1 MDDNK
6 KNPPLRVLSDQEFN
20 ALTVDEKFAYLA
32 AALRFI
38 AEQRDA
44 DKQQSSDD
52 KKR

>member
-1 MDDNK
+1 MEDK

-20 ALTVDEKFAYLA
+20 ALTVDEKLAYLA

-44 DKQQSSDD
+44 DKQSRDE